1 MSSST
6 ADVKAATAMAVVVT
20 SDTLSVELSDGRTIA
35 APLAWFPRLALA
47 TAKERA
53 TWRFIGGGG
62 GIHWPDVDEDISIE
76 NQLSGKASGESQTS
90 FKKWLAGRSSRRKP
104 DTRRK
109 K

>member
-6 ADVKAATAMAVVVT
+6 AEAKTATATSVVVT

-35 APLAWFPRLALA
+35 VPLAWFPRLAQA

-76 NQLSGKASGESQTS
+76 NLLSGKPSGESQTS
-90 FKKWLAGRSSRRKP
+90 FKKWLAERNGRGRRDPRRRK
-104 DTRRK
+104 
-109 K
+109 